1 MRRVLTIAALFT
13 AVQISAP
20 AVIVD
25 RIAIRVGN
33 RVITA
38 SEIELRVR
46 LAAFQN
52 HAPVELTPA
61 KLKEAAQSLVEQRL
75 IRREMEIG
83 HYPQLDAAGRAE
95 LLPDYVKEW
104 FGSDAGAMGAE
115 LLRYGLKPAD
125 LEEDLARQADLLRFL
140 ALRFRVDEDSNKG
153 NAELDAWLREQRSR
167 NVIQYLDPE
176 LAP

>member
-1 MRRVLTIAALFT
+1 MRRVITLAGLVVLLQMAAL
-13 AVQISAP
+13 

-25 RIAIRVGN
+25 RIAIRVGA

-52 HAPVELTPA
+52 QVPVELTKA
-61 KLKEAAQSLVEQRL
+61 TLKEAAQSLVEQRL

-83 HYPQLDAAGRAE
+83 HYPQLDAAGRAM

-115 LLRYGLKPAD
+115 LVRYGLTAAD
-125 LEEDLARQADLLRFL
+125 LEEDLARQADLLSFL

-153 NAELDAWLREQRSR
+153 NAELDAWLKEQRAR
-167 NVIQYLDPE
+167 NVVQYLDPE